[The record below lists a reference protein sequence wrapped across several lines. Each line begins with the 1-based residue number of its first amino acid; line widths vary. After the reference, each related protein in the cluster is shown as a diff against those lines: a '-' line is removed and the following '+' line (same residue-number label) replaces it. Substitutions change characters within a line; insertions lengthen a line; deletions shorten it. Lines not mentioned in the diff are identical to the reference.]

1 MAWCIISPSLLLFCQ
16 PLWWNGPHN
25 SQATSTAKNI
35 KNAFDIF
42 WLCWG
47 LKMFIMNRILLSINC
62 DFFCNQ
68 AYHWL
73 LLFTFSTLPFP
84 LCHTSLWTS
93 CSFLLALIILAIKC
107 VFLVSDEYINRQI
120 MEHNIHM
127 TLTRFIFLFLM
138 VWVWG
143 SQWEWWVWWEAES
156 SAPSLRLVHS
166 DHVTWTL
173 SSDWLRQTSLG
184 YRESTLWC
192 RSPVDRHTAGQ
203 H

>member
-1 MAWCIISPSLLLFCQ
+1 MKWASQLTSNIHSQKHKKCIWYFLISDSDFL
-16 PLWWNGPHN
+16 
-25 SQATSTAKNI
+25 
-35 KNAFDIF
+35 
-42 WLCWG
+42 
-47 LKMFIMNRILLSINC
+47 MFIMNRILLSINC

-93 CSFLLALIILAIKC
+93 CSFLLDLIILAIKC
-107 VFLVSDEYINRQI
+107 VFWYLMSTSTGRLW
-120 MEHNIHM
+120 NIHM

-143 SQWEWWVWWEAES
+143 IQWEWWVWWEAES
-156 SAPSLRLVHS
+156 PAPSLQLVPF
-166 DHVTWTL
+166 DHMTWTL
-173 SSDWLRQTSLG
+173 SFDWLRQTSLG